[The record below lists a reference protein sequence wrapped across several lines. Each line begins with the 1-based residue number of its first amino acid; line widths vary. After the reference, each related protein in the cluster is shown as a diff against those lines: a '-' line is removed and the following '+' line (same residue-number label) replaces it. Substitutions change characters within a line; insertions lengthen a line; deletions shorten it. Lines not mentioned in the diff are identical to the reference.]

1 MRCPSCGTDNA
12 PDSRFCG
19 GCGARFGSVEHRV
32 APTAKISDDAPY
44 PQAAAPAARAV
55 SQPSQP
61 PLPIP
66 RPASVPPAAQG
77 SQPPHVPKPASSFA
91 RTTPRP
97 RSAMSGSIKVP
108 RRPMGLI
115 VLVIVIDL
123 ALAGTGAALLAK
135 GLSRNTPSPAPAA
148 VK

>member
-19 GCGARFGSVEHRV
+19 GCGARFGVVEHRV

-44 PQAAAPAARAV
+44 PQAAVPMQRAV
-55 SQPSQP
+55 SQPALQHIP
-61 PLPIP
+61 PQRTPTP
-66 RPASVPPAAQG
+66 PPAAQG
-77 SQPPHVPKPASSFA
+77 SQPPVMAKPASSFA

-135 GLSRNTPSPAPAA
+135 GLSHNTPSPAA